1 VHELTTVQEDRELIE
16 LTGVTKI
23 YRSGV
28 KAVDNLSLTVQSG
41 ELFGFIGPNGAGKS
55 TTIKMMVGLLEPTS
69 GSIKIDGY
77 DIRTQPLEVKKSI
90 AYVPDNPDIYEK
102 LTGIEYLNFIADGV
116 LVEVRKREH
125 YEKPSVRRKKKAE
138 AARRRRWS

>member
-1 VHELTTVQEDRELIE
+1 MIE

-102 LTGIEYLNFIADGV
+102 LTGIEYLNFIADV
-116 LVEVRKREH
+116 YDV
-125 YEKPSVRRKKKAE
+125 
-138 AARRRRWS
+138 